1 MLTLSAEQQN
11 IVKTI
16 ANRCCTQ
23 QIKVATAESCTGGL
37 VAALCTSL
45 PGSSEWFTAGFVT
58 YSNKAKQAMIG
69 VSHKTLERYG
79 AVSEETAGEMAQG
92 ATENSDAD
100 ISLSITGIAGPE
112 GGSNDKPVGTVCFG
126 WAKAGDTPKT
136 DTRLFEGDRASV
148 REQSVLYALERL
160 LEKIL

>member
-11 IVKTI
+11 MVKAI
-16 ANRCCTQ
+16 ANRCCTE

-37 VAALCTSL
+37 VAALFTSQ

-58 YSNKAKQAMIG
+58 YSNEAKQAMVG
-69 VSHKTLERYG
+69 VSHKTLEHYG

-92 ATENSDAD
+92 AVAHSDAD

-126 WAKAGDTPKT
+126 WAKAGDKPKT

-148 REQSVLYALERL
+148 REQSVQYALEKL
-160 LEKIL
+160 LEQMS